1 MKEGTSNEE
10 IDNKIIQG
18 RKAIG
23 KLNSV
28 LWNDKI
34 TMKTKQMIFST
45 TVESIITYGSETWEV
60 NKRNEKR
67 LKAVELDFWRRACG
81 VSRIEHVRHDEIRR
95 RSQRKKDIMD
105 TINMKRLIWYGHVQR
120 MPAQRWP
127 KRMLDWVPD
136 RRRKRGR
143 PRRTWREN
151 IHVEM
156 EWRHL
161 QHGDWENR
169 KGWLAGCG
177 KRQQL

>member
-1 MKEGTSNEE
+1 MVLGPNTIRYCVRFKYLGVMLMKEGTSNEE

-67 LKAVELDFWRRACG
+67 LKAVEMDFWRRACV
-81 VSRIEHVRHDEIRR
+81 VSSMEHVRNEE
-95 RSQRKKDIMD
+95 
-105 TINMKRLIWYGHVQR
+105 
-120 MPAQRWP
+120 
-127 KRMLDWVPD
+127 D
-136 RRRKRGR
+136 RREKRISW
-143 PRRTWREN
+143 T
-151 IHVEM
+151 
-156 EWRHL
+156 
-161 QHGDWENR
+161 
-169 KGWLAGCG
+169 
-177 KRQQL
+177 QLI